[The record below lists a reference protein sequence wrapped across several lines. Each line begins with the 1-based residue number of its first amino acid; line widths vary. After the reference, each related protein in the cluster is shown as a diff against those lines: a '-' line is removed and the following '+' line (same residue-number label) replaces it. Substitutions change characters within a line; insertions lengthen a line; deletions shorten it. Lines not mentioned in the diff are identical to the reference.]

1 LKKVLII
8 SPQFA
13 PVNSADSHR
22 VRQMLPYLKDNN
34 WNAEIVAVRLDRLE
48 KPVIDKRLLDTI
60 PNDIKVHF
68 VGAFNFSWTRR
79 IGLGSLSIRSFFHYY
94 IFLNRLLKKHDFDL
108 IFFST
113 TSFHLLALGRIIKR
127 KFKVPYVLD
136 IQDPWRSDF
145 YLDKPKSERPPKFF
159 LNYHIDKFL
168 EAFSVSKADG
178 IISVSKDYLN
188 TFELRYTS
196 VTANQMVIPFSA
208 TSFDFNSKIIP
219 HPKKKQ
225 EGLLNIVYVGRGGHD
240 LGFAI
245 NCFFEAVK
253 KIESDSVLTSK
264 QLAISFIGTSYAPNG
279 EGIQTIKPIADKI
292 GLNSLVIEQTD
303 RVGYFEAID
312 IIQNADLLFIPGSTD
327 SSYTASKI
335 YPYILANKPMIA
347 CFHENSSVVEIL
359 GKCSNTNVVKFNSE
373 SATENIINELYL
385 ELEYIIQNINQINW
399 RHNEMAMKQYMAP
412 EMTRKIVEI
421 FEATQII

>member
-1 LKKVLII
+1 
-8 SPQFA
+8 
-13 PVNSADSHR
+13 
-22 VRQMLPYLKDNN
+22 MLPYLKDNN

-48 KPVIDKRLLDTI
+48 KPVIDKKLLDTI

-94 IFLNRLLKKHDFDL
+94 IFLNRLLKIHDFDL

-159 LNYHIDKFL
+159 LNYHLDKFL

-178 IISVSKDYLN
+178 IISVSIDYLN
-188 TFELRYTS
+188 TFDLRYKG
-196 VTANQMVIPFSA
+196 VTKNQMVIPFSA
-208 TSFDFNSKIIP
+208 TSLDYDSKLSSQL
-219 HPKKKQ
+219 KKK
-225 EGLLNIVYVGRGGHD
+225 EGGALNIVYVGRGGHD

-245 NCFFEAVK
+245 NCFFEAIK
-253 KIESDSVLTSK
+253 KMESNSVLTLK
-264 QLAISFIGTSYAPNG
+264 QFVLSFIGTSYAPNG

-292 GLNSLVIEQTD
+292 GLNSIVIEQTD
-303 RVGYFEAID
+303 RVGYFEAIEN
-312 IIQNADLLFIPGSTD
+312 IQNADLLFIPGSTD
-327 SSYTASKI
+327 SGYTASKI

-359 GKCSNTNVVKFNSE
+359 SKCSNTNVVKFNSKSTKE
-373 SATENIINELYL
+373 HIINELYL
-385 ELEYIIQNINQINW
+385 ELEYIIQNINDVNW
-399 RHNEMAMKQYMAP
+399 KHNDIAMKQYMAP
-412 EMTRKIVEI
+412 EMTRKIAEI
-421 FEATQII
+421 FDATKII